1 MKVNLWLKNNKLV
14 EAELTTERAESSYGV
29 PVLVVDGEVYT
40 PLDAALANASFAGQ
54 PTDDVKEALSK
65 GGYVIQEEPW
75 GFKLRRL
82 RTAAGMTQEAL
93 ASQLGVSQSQIS
105 QFERKKNPPKSNI
118 LEKLKTIFPEI

>member
-1 MKVNLWLKNNKLV
+1 
-14 EAELTTERAESSYGV
+14 
-29 PVLVVDGEVYT
+29 
-40 PLDAALANASFAGQ
+40 
-54 PTDDVKEALSK
+54 
-65 GGYVIQEEPW
+65 QEEPW